1 MSWHVGFAAVSVL
14 LGERGEDVV
23 AAMGGEQAP
32 AGVARWVHSLR
43 ASTREERARE
53 IARAVAPLVAE
64 LEKGRLL

>member
-1 MSWHVGFAAVSVL
+1 MSWQVGFAAMSAL
-14 LGERGEDVV
+14 LGERGEDVI
-23 AAMGGEQAP
+23 AAMGGDAAP

-64 LEKGRLL
+64 IEKGRLL

>member
-1 MSWHVGFAAVSVL
+1 MSWQVGFAA
-14 LGERGEDVV
+14 
-23 AAMGGEQAP
+23 MGGDAAP

-64 LEKGRLL
+64 IEKGRLL